1 VTPAEKLAARVKQ
14 ATGMAWDHAVLLAGL
29 AHARFE
35 KFAGVDAKDATA
47 LSALGPYDAIQV
59 RLAAWQSN
67 NFGVPTTTQIVC
79 GVVEELAEWEAAD
92 EDDAAAAADA
102 VGDTLIYCAQLCT
115 AYRMALSSIVM
126 RAASY
131 RCSDN
136 HTKAAGL
143 LCHVALKGEQRIRGL
158 DDRGLA
164 RVGIAAA
171 IASICEALDATDGH
185 GDLFDMYAATAAQV
199 LRRDWRA
206 NPVDAAQ
213 VADGASEAD
222 ADPATRGPIGGG

>member
-1 VTPAEKLAARVKQ
+1 MTPAEKLAARVKQ
-14 ATGMAWDHAVLLAGL
+14 ATGMAWDDAAKLAVL

-35 KFAGVDAKDATA
+35 KFAGVDAKDELAMA
-47 LSALGPYDAIQV
+47 AVGSYDATQV
-59 RLAAWQSN
+59 RLASWQSR

-79 GVVEELAEWEAAD
+79 GIGEELAEWEAAD
-92 EDDAAAAADA
+92 DGATAADA

-115 AYRMALSSIVM
+115 AYRMALSSIVL
-126 RAASY
+126 RAASF

-136 HTKAAGL
+136 HTRAGGL

-171 IASICEALDATDGH
+171 IVSICEALDATDGY
-185 GDLFDMYAATAAQV
+185 GDLFDMYAATAAKV

-206 NPVDAAQ
+206 HPVDAAQ
-213 VADGASEAD
+213 VADGEVGS
-222 ADPATRGPIGGG
+222 

>member
-1 VTPAEKLAARVKQ
+1 MTPAEKLAKRVKQ
-14 ATGMAWDHAVLLAGL
+14 ATGMAWDHAVLLASM

-35 KFAGVDAKDATA
+35 KFAGVDAKDEMAMAA
-47 LSALGPYDAIQV
+47 LDPYDAIQV

-79 GVVEELAEWEAAD
+79 GVGEELSEFDASEPDSAE
-92 EDDAAAAADA
+92 EDDA
-102 VGDTLIYCAQLCT
+102 VGDVLIYCAQLCT
-115 AYRMALSSIVM
+115 AYRLSLRELVGNM
-126 RAASY
+126 PGGAAPFGLE
-131 RCSDN
+131 
-136 HTKAAGL
+136 HGL

-158 DDRGLA
+158 DDRSLA

-171 IASICEALDATDGH
+171 VARLAEYVAATRGDGVI
-185 GDLFDMYAATAAQV
+185 LDMYAATAAQV

-213 VADGASEAD
+213 VAEESSD
-222 ADPATRGPIGGG
+222 A

>member
-1 VTPAEKLAARVKQ
+1 MTPAEKLAARVKQ
-14 ATGMAWDHAVLLAGL
+14 ATGMGWSDAAKLAG
-29 AHARFE
+29 AANARFE
-35 KFAGVDAKDATA
+35 TFASVDAKDELAMAA
-47 LSALGPYDAIQV
+47 LDPYDAIQV
-59 RLAAWQSN
+59 RLASWQSN
-67 NFGVPTTTQIVC
+67 NFGVPTTTQIAC
-79 GVVEELAEWEAAD
+79 GVEEELAEWESAD
-92 EDDAAAAADA
+92 DDAAAADA

-115 AYRMALSSIVM
+115 AYRMSLSCIMALASSF
-126 RAASY
+126 

-171 IASICEALDATDGH
+171 IVSICEALDATDGH
-185 GDLFDMYAATAAQV
+185 GDLFDIYAATAAHV

-213 VADGASEAD
+213 VAEESSD
-222 ADPATRGPIGGG
+222 A